1 MNYSHAPAII
11 DELQTIPLDFA
22 DAFLSPGVST
32 SPRVYA
38 RNGAP
43 RRWLGHI
50 KILSFKQCLNILFK
64 EIASVVYQV

>member
-32 SPRVYA
+32 LAPGLRQERRSAPLA
-38 RNGAP
+38 RAYKN
-43 RRWLGHI
+43 
-50 KILSFKQCLNILFK
+50 FEF
-64 EIASVVYQV
+64 